1 MSNDYVSVEVA
12 KILKDSSLTPPKNLA
27 MAAAWIMGN
36 YKALN
41 LKIYDCSKSSSL
53 TDFYILAST
62 TNSTQTESMAQEIS
76 HQMKNNGHEAKS
88 KEGIGTSEWALLDFG
103 DIIVHIFQESAR
115 DVYDLDHLWRNLP
128 QLDIPNEYY
137 FSTTVDKPSKKAST
151 EGYF

>member
-1 MSNDYVSVEVA
+1 MSNDYVSTEVS
-12 KILKDSSLTPPKNLA
+12 KIIKDATLEHPKNVA

-62 TNSTQTESMAQEIS
+62 TNSTQTQSMAEEIS
-76 HQMKNNGHEAKS
+76 HQLKNNGIEARS
-88 KEGIGTSEWALLDFG
+88 KEGVGTSEWALIDFG
-103 DIIVHIFQESAR
+103 DIIVHIFQDSAR
-115 DVYDLDHLWRNLP
+115 DIYDLDHLWRNLP
-128 QLDIPNEYY
+128 QVSIPNEYY
-137 FSTTVDKPSKKAST
+137 FSTTTEKPSKKAST

>member
-1 MSNDYVSVEVA
+1 MSNDYISTEVS
-12 KILKDSSLTPPKNLA
+12 KILKDATIEHPKNVA

-62 TNSTQTESMAQEIS
+62 TNSTQTQSMAEEIS
-76 HQMKNNGHEAKS
+76 HQLKNNGIEARS
-88 KEGIGTSEWALLDFG
+88 KEGVGTSEWALIDFG
-103 DIIVHIFQESAR
+103 DIIVHIFQDSAR
-115 DVYDLDHLWRNLP
+115 DIYDLDHLWRNLP
-128 QLDIPNEYY
+128 QVNIPNEYY
-137 FSTTVDKPSKKAST
+137 FSTTTEKPSKKAST

>member
-1 MSNDYVSVEVA
+1 MSNDYVSTEVS
-12 KILKDSSLTPPKNLA
+12 KILKDTTLEHPKNLA

-62 TNSTQTESMAQEIS
+62 TNSTQTQSMAEEIS
-76 HQMKNNGHEAKS
+76 HQLKNNGIEARS
-88 KEGIGTSEWALLDFG
+88 KEGVGTSEWALIDFG
-103 DIIVHIFQESAR
+103 DIIVHIFQDSAR
-115 DVYDLDHLWRNLP
+115 DIYDLDHLWRNLP
-128 QLDIPNEYY
+128 QVNIPNEYY
-137 FSTTVDKPSKKAST
+137 FSTTSDKPSKKAST

>member
-1 MSNDYVSVEVA
+1 MSNDYVSVEVT
-12 KILKDSSLTPPKNLA
+12 KILKDKDLIPPQNLA

-62 TNSTQTESMAQEIS
+62 TNSTQSESMAQEIS
-76 HQMKNNGHEAKS
+76 RQLKNNGHEALS
-88 KEGIGTSEWALLDFG
+88 KEGIGTSEWALIDFG

-128 QLDIPNEYY
+128 QLSIPNEYY
-137 FSTTVDKPSKKAST
+137 FSATGTEKPKKAD